1 MVSMLLFRAEMLS
14 IHFQDQQMK
23 RYLKVIIVTIIL
35 IYCMPLFAA
44 NNHYAIIIDAGSS
57 SSRAHVFQYEKTDTV
72 PMINDVFTQGNKTPL
87 SQFATHPGDA
97 GSSLQ
102 SILDASVDYLK
113 QTNVDA
119 SSVSVSV
126 LATAGMR
133 LLTGD
138 QQKAIYVSVR
148 DYIRSHYAF
157 SLKDDDVKTISGQ
170 MEGVYDWLDV
180 NYLLNHFSD
189 PNVTVGAIDM
199 GGAST
204 QIAFAT
210 NDTQVSNNVIS
221 IDINHRYYTVFSQSF
236 LGLGQ
241 DQARTAMLEQ
251 SEASSCYPD
260 GYEMGSSK
268 IGHFDDSTC
277 RRIYNGIIQ
286 NHDVKQNIIPVKNQQ
301 VVAFSGIYYNY
312 RFLNILQT
320 PTQQALQAQL
330 GSICYQAWVDLQKQ
344 YNDPYTANQCA
355 NGVYFDE
362 LLYNTYQLQ
371 GSQLRV
377 MNQMNGT
384 DINWTLGAL
393 LYRLTQ

>member
-1 MVSMLLFRAEMLS
+1 
-14 IHFQDQQMK
+14 MK
-23 RYLKVIIVTIIL
+23 RYLKVIIVTITL
-35 IYCMPLFAA
+35 IYCMSIFAA
-44 NNHYAIIIDAGSS
+44 NNHYVIIIDAGSS
-57 SSRAHVFQYEKTDTV
+57 SSRAHIYQYEKTDTV
-72 PMINDVFTQGNKTPL
+72 PMINDVFTQSNKTPL

-97 GSSLQ
+97 GPSLQ

-113 QTNVDA
+113 QANIDA

-133 LLTGD
+133 LLTAE
-138 QQKAIYVSVR
+138 QQESIYVSVR
-148 DYIRSHYAF
+148 DYIRNHYAF
-157 SLKDDDVKTISGQ
+157 TLKEDDVKTISGQ

-189 PNVTVGAIDM
+189 PTVTVGAIDM

-204 QIAFAT
+204 QVAFAT

-221 IDINHRYYTVFSQSF
+221 IDINHRHYTVFSQSF

-241 DQARTAMLEQ
+241 DQARAAMFEQ
-251 SEASSCYPD
+251 AVASSCYPD

-268 IGHFDDSTC
+268 IGHFDYSAC
-277 RRIYNGIIQ
+277 SHIYNGIIQ
-286 NHDVKQNIIPVKNQQ
+286 DHDVKQNIIPVKNQQ
-301 VVAFSGIYYNY
+301 LVAFSGIYYNY

-320 PTQQALQAQL
+320 PTQQALQIQL
-330 GSICYQAWVDLQKQ
+330 NTICYQAWAKLQKQ
-344 YNDPYTANQCA
+344 YNDSYLVNQCA

-377 MNQMNGT
+377 MNQIDGT